1 MRYRLKEDAN
11 LTVIQENI
19 SMIGYSWPFKAGT
32 EFDLIYRDK
41 VGGHVI
47 LGHSEK
53 RVFIPLPRFEQI
65 FELVWRGEPKVL
77 TGKWKIKDES

>member
-1 MRYRLKEDAN
+1 
-11 LTVIQENI
+11 
-19 SMIGYSWPFKAGT
+19 MIGYSWPFKAAT

-41 VGGHVI
+41 AGGHVI
-47 LGHSEK
+47 LGQDEK

-65 FELVWRGEPKVL
+65 FELVWREEPQVL